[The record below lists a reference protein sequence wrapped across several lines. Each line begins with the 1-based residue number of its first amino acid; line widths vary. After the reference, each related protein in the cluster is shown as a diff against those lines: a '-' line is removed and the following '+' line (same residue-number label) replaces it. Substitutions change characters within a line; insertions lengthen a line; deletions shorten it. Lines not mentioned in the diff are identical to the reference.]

1 MDHSS
6 DADYVAAACFLV
18 GAGLSLF
25 LLAASL
31 VRGVRTSPTQFA
43 YYAVATICCAITLRY
58 AVDVFLFEF
67 SDLHFPCRSI
77 VINDDPPQF
86 VSLYSCTVAL
96 NAILLF
102 LNCFADREPVHYDP
116 LISEQTKPSP
126 YFAASVPSKLTYD
139 YVTGLLWK
147 GFRDGGEFESEI
159 AQNFTDVNTQ
169 LAVKSKLILIDS

>member
-1 MDHSS
+1 MHLN
-6 DADYVAAACFLV
+6 F
-18 GAGLSLF
+18 
-25 LLAASL
+25 
-31 VRGVRTSPTQFA
+31 
-43 YYAVATICCAITLRY
+43 
-58 AVDVFLFEF
+58 
-67 SDLHFPCRSI
+67 RSI

-147 GFRDGGEFESEI
+147 GFRDGGAF
-159 AQNFTDVNTQ
+159 A
-169 LAVKSKLILIDS
+169 SKLLRIFQL